1 MTALAIAGSLG
12 MARSTVGVIPRRPA
26 LGKLSALEPCE
37 AVVRYELEHPGE
49 LIHLDIKSL
58 GKIDGIGHR
67 ITATAQASAASA
79 GSGGATCTSPSM
91 TPRAWATPKS
101 CPA

>member
-1 MTALAIAGSLG
+1 
-12 MARSTVGVIPRRPA
+12 MARSTVGVIPRRPG

-37 AVVRYELEHPGE
+37 AVVRYEREHPGE

-58 GKIDGIGHR
+58 GKIGGIGHR

-79 GSGGATCTSPSM
+79 GSGGTTCTSPLM
-91 TPRAWATPKS
+91 TPRAWATLRS